1 MAIPPLVGT
10 HHATPN
16 SKPYF
21 IIPRQRPLKSS
32 VKMLFILKKVF
43 LS

>member
-21 IIPRQRPLKSS
+21 IIPRQRPQ
-32 VKMLFILKKVF
+32 VKRKNVFFLKKF
-43 LS
+43 F